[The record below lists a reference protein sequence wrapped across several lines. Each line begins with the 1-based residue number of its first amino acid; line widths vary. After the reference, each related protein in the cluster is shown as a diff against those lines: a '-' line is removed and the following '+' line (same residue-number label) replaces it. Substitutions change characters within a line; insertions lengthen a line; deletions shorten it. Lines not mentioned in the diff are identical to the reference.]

1 MRFDISHA
9 ITELYSSAKYVLK
22 GFDYS
27 GLEWYD
33 ERPKP
38 TAEELQAKVNE
49 LEAAEPMHMLRQE
62 RNRRLA
68 AIDWWTSRA
77 VDGIALTEAQKNY
90 RQQLRDLPATAN
102 PQLDEQGNLVNVTWP
117 EVPE

>member
-33 ERPKP
+33 EKPKP
-38 TAEELQAKVNE
+38 SEEELLYDSKSLLLQFIEQLV
-49 LEAAEPMHMLRQE
+49 
-62 RNRRLA
+62 
-68 AIDWWTSRA
+68 SRMSSFA
-77 VDGIALTEAQKNY
+77 YLILT
-90 RQQLRDLPATAN
+90 T
-102 PQLDEQGNLVNVTWP
+102 
-117 EVPE
+117 

>member
-1 MRFDISHA
+1 MKFDISHA

-33 ERPKP
+33 EKPKP
-38 TAEELQAKVNE
+38 SEEELQEKIVE
-49 LEAAEPMHMLRQE
+49 LEAAEPLRQLRE
-62 RNRRLA
+62 QRNQLLQQS
-68 AIDWWTSRA
+68 DWMANSDVVMTDKWKT
-77 VDGIALTEAQKNY
+77 Y
-90 RQQLRDLPATAN
+90 RQALRDLPATSQ
-102 PQLDEQGNLVNVTWP
+102 PKLDENGMLTNITWP

>member
-33 ERPKP
+33 EKPKP
-38 TAEELQAKVNE
+38 SEEELQAKVNE